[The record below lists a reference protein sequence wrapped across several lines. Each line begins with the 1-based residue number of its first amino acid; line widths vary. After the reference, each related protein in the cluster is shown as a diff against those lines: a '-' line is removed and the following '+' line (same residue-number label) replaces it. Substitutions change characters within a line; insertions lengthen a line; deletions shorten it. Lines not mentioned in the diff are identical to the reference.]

1 MRFVVL
7 VEGHM
12 ERMALPKF
20 LKKWLDLRIAPA
32 VGVGVRN
39 LGGKDH
45 FRKECAKVARDL
57 LGAPNGK
64 DIVGVVGLLDLY
76 DGPTCSTW
84 YPRRLKAAD
93 ERRAWAIHEME
104 REVGNPRFK
113 QFFAV
118 HETEAWLLSDPS
130 LFPEPMRTAVA
141 KKGRKPE
148 AVNFREPPSAMLD
161 ALYRDHRRRGY
172 GKTTDGPDLLGRL
185 DPDLAYCK
193 CPALREML
201 DAMLQMA
208 LAAGFHP
215 KAG

>member
-1 MRFVVL
+1 MKFVVL
-7 VEGHM
+7 VEGLM
-12 ERMALPKF
+12 EQMAVHKF
-20 LKKWLDLRIAPA
+20 LKKWLDLRLDPP
-32 VGVGVRN
+32 VGVRVRN

-45 FRKECAKVARDL
+45 FRKKYAKFAHDLFGARD
-57 LGAPNGK
+57 GK

-76 DGPTCSTW
+76 GPTW
-84 YPRRLKAAD
+84 YPPHLKESA
-93 ERRAWAIHEME
+93 ERRAWAIREME
-104 REVGNPRFK
+104 TEVGNPRFR

-141 KKGRKPE
+141 KTSGKPE
-148 AVNFREPPSAMLD
+148 TVNFTTPPSAVLNG
-161 ALYRDHRRRGY
+161 LYKKHRRYGY
-172 GKTTDGPDLLGRL
+172 GKTTDGRDLLGRL

>member
-1 MRFVVL
+1 MKFVVL
-7 VEGHM
+7 VEGPM
-12 ERMALPKF
+12 ERMALHKF
-20 LKKWLDLRIAPA
+20 LKKWLDLRIVPA

-45 FRKECAKVARDL
+45 FRGKYAKFARDL
-57 LGAPNGK
+57 LGAPGGK

-76 DGPTCSTW
+76 GPTW
-84 YPRRLKAAD
+84 YPHRLKTSE
-93 ERRAWAIHEME
+93 ERRAWAIQEME
-104 REVGNPRFK
+104 TAVGNPRFR

-141 KKGRKPE
+141 KTSGKPE